1 MKVKVNYEPEEQE
14 LGIGIVRDN
23 LITLHCEEYFY

>member
-1 MKVKVNYEPEEQE
+1 MTIKVNYEQEYQE
-14 LGIGIVRDN
+14 LSKGIVRDN

>member
-1 MKVKVNYEPEEQE
+1 MTIKVNYKPSEEE
-14 LGIGIVRDN
+14 LSKGIVRDN